1 MTVGY
6 PSPVCGNR
14 ATEDAARSCYLRA
27 LSQYRV
33 LRWPSRGGGRSVDR
47 DCAGRNA
54 SSVKEVEPR
63 QSTRFCGGRAG
74 MTDRLNSGH
83 AKATPTPWNGRG
95 TTGVQDHSMHR
106 GPVTEHVR
114 SSRSRAEAQRPRP
127 RASGQGLRPKSKA
140 ILRAEVRCLHCS
152 NEAGQRPQSE
162 GRHGE

>member
-6 PSPVCGNR
+6 PSPACGNR
-14 ATEDAARSCYLRA
+14 ATEDAATSCYLRA

-47 DCAGRNA
+47 DYAGRNA

-63 QSTRFCGGRAG
+63 QSDRFRGGRAG
-74 MTDRLNSGH
+74 MTDRLNPGQ
-83 AKATPTPWNGRG
+83 AKAIPVPSRGTG

-114 SSRSRAEAQRPRP
+114 SARSRADAQRPRP
-127 RASGQGLRPKSKA
+127 RVSGQGLRPKSKA
-140 ILRAEVRCLHCS
+140 ILHAEVRCLHCS
-152 NEAGQRPQSE
+152 DEAGQRPWSE